1 MKQKVANVYL
11 TEMLSEEK
19 LFKTIEEAIMKKT
32 DLTKIPGI
40 GNNMAEHL
48 IKAGYL
54 DIESLKGQDPEE
66 IYTKDCLMQ
75 GTQVDRCVLY
85 CYRLAVHL
93 RMMMVSCHRIN
104 KIGGIGKTDLR
115 IDVEFGKGK
124 SGELN
129 I

>member
-1 MKQKVANVYL
+1 MR
-11 TEMLSEEK
+11 
-19 LFKTIEEAIMKKT
+19 KT

-48 IKAGYL
+48 IEAGYL

-85 CYRLAVHL
+85 CYRLAVHFA
-93 RMMMVSCHRIN
+93 N
-104 KIGGIGKTDLR
+104 ND
-115 IDVEFGKGK
+115 
-124 SGELN
+124 GELPPN
-129 I
+129 KQNWWNWKD